1 MCFDCSTSTKSKV
14 ISSNFLKK
22 CVTSLRFVYKM
33 EEEEEKR
40 GVHFQEQD
48 IDRHVNDIAVKQTNE
63 KIDIHV
69 GFLQVFHKYEI
80 TVDIPLSYLPKSET
94 FVPIVP
100 EIPQPFGR

>member
-1 MCFDCSTSTKSKV
+1 M
-14 ISSNFLKK
+14 
-22 CVTSLRFVYKM
+22 YKM
-33 EEEEEKR
+33 EEEEEKH
-40 GVHFQEQD
+40 GVHFQEKD
-48 IDRHVNDIAVKQTNE
+48 LDRHVNDIAVKQSNE